1 MLTAASSTA
10 ELAALRAAIAGTV
23 TMPDDPAYEARRAPT
38 VPQSDDVR
46 PLAIVSC
53 RSAEDVAHVLTV
65 AARLAMPVVP
75 RSGGHCFAGRS
86 TTTGIVI
93 DVSPLDRVTVD
104 GAVAIVGAG
113 VRLGKLYDA
122 LDQPGRAVPAG
133 CGATVGITGLTL
145 GGGIGV
151 LGRAYGL
158 TCDRLVA
165 AEVVLADGS
174 IAHCAADHH
183 ADLFWALRG
192 SGGGQFGIV
201 TSLSLHTVP
210 APTTTT
216 FHLQWDE
223 IHAAATIA
231 AWQRWA
237 PTAPDTVDA
246 TLEIAAS
253 TDPAEPL
260 RVHLV
265 GAVHDTVG
273 EALNHLDDLV
283 MGVGADPATVV
294 THYARYRDAKRWLS
308 GRRDEH
314 TPDPTI
320 PVVKSGLFRRNLP
333 PELVTSLLEHLTT
346 RRAVGQRRHLTFT
359 PLGGGY
365 HRVPVHATA
374 FAHRR
379 ERFMLEHGTSAPR
392 ADLAT
397 ARAWARRSW
406 AIARAAGGGR
416 VYPNFPDTEL
426 TDPAR
431 AYHGENLTRL
441 RQVKTR
447 YDPNR
452 TFRFH
457 QSL

>member
-1 MLTAASSTA
+1 MA
-10 ELAALRAAIAGTV
+10 TV
-23 TMPDDPAYEARRAPT
+23 R
-38 VPQSDDVR
+38 
-46 PLAIVSC
+46 
-53 RSAEDVAHVLTV
+53 
-65 AARLAMPVVP
+65 
-75 RSGGHCFAGRS
+75 GR
-86 TTTGIVI
+86 
-93 DVSPLDRVTVD
+93 DRVTLD
-104 GAVAIVGAG
+104 GPVAIVGAG
-113 VRLGKLYDA
+113 VRLGRLHDA
-122 LDQPGRAVPAG
+122 LDKQRRAVPAG
-133 CGATVGITGLTL
+133 CGDTVGIAGLTL

-165 AEVVLADGS
+165 AEVVLADGR
-174 IAHCAADHH
+174 IIRCDTDHH

-201 TSLSLHTVP
+201 TSLWLDTVP
-210 APTTTT
+210 APTTTA
-216 FHLQWDE
+216 FHVRWDE
-223 IHAAATIA
+223 IDAAAAIN

-237 PTAPDTVDA
+237 PMAPDTVDA
-246 TLEIAAS
+246 TLEIAAPA
-253 TDPAEPL
+253 DPTEPL

-265 GAVHDTVG
+265 GAVHNTG
-273 EALNHLDDLV
+273 GQALTHLDDLV
-283 MGVGADPATVV
+283 LGVGADPATFV

-308 GRRDEH
+308 DHREEPTANR
-314 TPDPTI
+314 TI
-320 PVVKSGLFRRNLP
+320 PVVKSGLFRRYLP
-333 PELVTSLLEHLTT
+333 PELVTSLLTHLTT
-346 RRAVGQRRHLTFT
+346 RRAVGQRRHLTST

-365 HRVPVHATA
+365 YRVPVHATA

-379 ERFMLEHGTSAPR
+379 ERFMLEHTTFAPC
-392 ADLAT
+392 ADPAA

-416 VYPNFPDTEL
+416 IYPNFPDTDL

-441 RQVKTR
+441 RQVKAR
-447 YDPNR
+447 YDPDA